1 MKKVGWV
8 IAMALPLLGAPAMA
22 NDKGEDKDCK
32 SVKMSEIPGVVQDTL
47 LEQAQG
53 GKVEELCKKG
63 DKGNELYKAEIVKGS
78 KGTEIQVNPAGTVV
92 KRGKAHDESNEP
104 EHQGSEKSY

>member
-22 NDKGEDKDCK
+22 NEKGEHKECRPM
-32 SVKMSEIPGVVQDTL
+32 KMSDVPGVVQDTL
-47 LEQAQG
+47 LEQSQG

-63 DKGNELYKAEIVKGS
+63 DKGAELYQAEIVKGG

-92 KRGKAHDESNEP
+92 KRGKPHDESKEP
-104 EHQGSEKSY
+104 EHKGGEK

>member
-22 NDKGEDKDCK
+22 NEKGEQKDCK
-32 SVKMSEIPGVVQDTL
+32 PVKMSEVPGVVQDTL
-47 LEQAQG
+47 LEQSQG

-63 DKGNELYKAEIVKGS
+63 DKGTELYQAEIVKGG
-78 KGTEIQVNPAGTVV
+78 KGTEIVVNPAGTVV
-92 KRGKAHDESNEP
+92 KRGKAHDESKEP
-104 EHQGSEKSY
+104 EHKGGEGY